1 MWRGF
6 ISGSMVVEG
15 KAVHNNPDCFIALAR
30 MYSISALLMD
40 QRLSN
45 CIRVKGYAHRKH
57 LLSCTWSAS
66 AAGTDIRDREA
77 R

>member
-30 MYSISALLMD
+30 MYSISALLME
-40 QRLSN
+40 QSKVNVSKWKL
-45 CIRVKGYAHRKH
+45 
-57 LLSCTWSAS
+57 
-66 AAGTDIRDREA
+66 AG
-77 R
+77 